1 MKITD
6 NIVSAHRIQS
16 SSTTLKSGQI
26 VVGTITKRLT
36 ASTAMVRVGNQIFET
51 HFARGLP
58 QSNHILLKFDKIS
71 GNRFI
76 FSLIEP
82 KALGNTDILC
92 ATPSNYALFMRN
104 LNAADSL
111 TVFSIHKALFDTN
124 AKGEYAF
131 TVIAPLLQRL
141 LQKGV
146 PEKLLQK
153 FCYTLSKDP
162 GISLTMHILQN
173 IGNSSL
179 QDFELH
185 DYEIGKLMSMMSKDD
200 IESLIQYLGNS
211 SGNLFTVPLYDGN
224 SFSDAYVLSDD
235 NYVCIDVTFSHLGK
249 LNIVI
254 THKDTIAATIYCF
267 NEAAFSL
274 LHQQCPDIARS
285 IYEQTGKKAACNC
298 IQRSDWEEKIIV
310 LINNM
315 YIQYSI
321 DFSV

>member
-16 SSTTLKSGQI
+16 SSVTLKSGQI

-51 HFARGLP
+51 RFARGLP
-58 QSNHILLKFDKIS
+58 QSNHILLKFNTIS

-76 FSLIEP
+76 FSLVEP
-82 KALGNTDILC
+82 KASGNTTILC

-104 LNAADSL
+104 LNALDSL
-111 TVFSIHKALFDTN
+111 TVFSIHRALFDTN
-124 AKGEYAF
+124 AKREYTF
-131 TVIAPLLQRL
+131 TVLSPLLQRL

-146 PEKLLQK
+146 PENLLQK
-153 FCYTLSKDP
+153 FCYTLSKDT

-173 IGNSSL
+173 IDHSSL

-185 DYEIGKLMSMMSKDD
+185 DNEIENLMSMMSKDD
-200 IESLIQYLGNS
+200 IESLVQYLGDS
-211 SGNLFTVPLYDGN
+211 SGNLFTVPFYDGN
-224 SFSDAYVLSDD
+224 SFNDAYVLSDD

-254 THKDTIAATIYCF
+254 TQKDTIAATIYCF
-267 NEAAFSL
+267 HEAAFNL
-274 LHQQCPDIARS
+274 LQQQCADIARS
-285 IYEQTGKKAACNC
+285 IHEQTGKKAVCHC
-298 IQRSDWEEKIIV
+298 IQRSDWEEKIIA
-310 LINNM
+310 LINNL
-315 YIQYSI
+315 YVQYSI